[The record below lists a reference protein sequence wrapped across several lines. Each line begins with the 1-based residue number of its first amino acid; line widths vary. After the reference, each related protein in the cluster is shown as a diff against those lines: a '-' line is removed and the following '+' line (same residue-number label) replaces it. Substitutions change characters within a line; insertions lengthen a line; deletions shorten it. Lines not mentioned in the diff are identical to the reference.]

1 MYHEKQ
7 RLQLC
12 ALHVLNNLFQKEKA
26 FTKADL
32 DQICLRLSPDA
43 FINPHRSLLGLG
55 NYDINVIM
63 AALQSRDLMTVWFDK
78 RKDVDCLELTSIKG
92 LIVNMPYQLSIG
104 FLKFPF
110 SQKHWF
116 VIREID
122 GTYFNLDSKLSV
134 PEKIGD
140 TGETLKY
147 LKDIL
152 KTGDRELLLVVDSEV
167 ERTGSWKRIP

>member
-1 MYHEKQ
+1 
-7 RLQLC
+7 
-12 ALHVLNNLFQKEKA
+12 
-26 FTKADL
+26 
-32 DQICLRLSPDA
+32 
-43 FINPHRSLLGLG
+43 
-55 NYDINVIM
+55 
-63 AALQSRDLMTVWFDK
+63 
-78 RKDVDCLELTSIKG
+78 
-92 LIVNMPYQLSIG
+92 MPYQLSIG

-110 SQKHWF
+110 SRKHWF

-122 GTYFNLDSKLSV
+122 GTYFNLDSKLSM

-167 ERTGSWKRIP
+167 ERTGSWKRIA